1 MAASPYSDGYLAA
14 ISQLRG
20 ASSAL
25 WIGPPRVG
33 LGGYAPLPTARDG
46 TDPQGSRD
54 HPTGKCTGIVN
65 GRQSMRRPQ
74 GPPSEGVESCRTLL
88 DARRGPAADTW
99 SARGDRRM
107 GSGESRRAPLADR
120 PLAECIG
127 RCSPGAPGFN
137 TVFSV
142 RDLRGVESAEPYA
155 ACFLLSIV
163 AQPKAVLIWLI
174 PDGVRTGEASVV

>member
-54 HPTGKCTGIVN
+54 HPTGRWAGIII
-65 GRQSMRRPQ
+65 GQHSMRRPG
-74 GPPSEGVESCRTLL
+74 GPASEALESPRTLL
-88 DARRGPAADTW
+88 DA
-99 SARGDRRM
+99 
-107 GSGESRRAPLADR
+107 
-120 PLAECIG
+120 
-127 RCSPGAPGFN
+127 
-137 TVFSV
+137 
-142 RDLRGVESAEPYA
+142 
-155 ACFLLSIV
+155 
-163 AQPKAVLIWLI
+163 
-174 PDGVRTGEASVV
+174 

>member
-1 MAASPYSDGYLAA
+1 MLFWSAEGLNVWGSPLQAGPIDDPLALLIA
-14 ISQLRG
+14 PLKFLYQAPGRAHGRQPLSRWLSRSYFPVRG

-25 WIGPPRVG
+25 WVSPPRVG

-88 DARRGPAADTW
+88 DARRGPADESW
-99 SARGDRRM
+99 PARGDQRV
-107 GSGESRRAPLADR
+107 GSGESRRAPLADL
-120 PLAECIG
+120 PLAG
-127 RCSPGAPGFN
+127 
-137 TVFSV
+137 
-142 RDLRGVESAEPYA
+142 
-155 ACFLLSIV
+155 
-163 AQPKAVLIWLI
+163 
-174 PDGVRTGEASVV
+174 